1 MKRQTKAEL
10 IQQELDANHAARGA
24 TESRADTQEAAE
36 VMAAQVRRAAT
47 VKERQDKFRKGKRAA
62 GLEEVRGIFAKV
74 DHHKAIKLFADA
86 LQIGF
91 ILPKRKAQKELST

>member
-1 MKRQTKAEL
+1 MKKQTKAEQ
-10 IQQELDANHAARGA
+10 IQQELDANHSARGA
-24 TESRADTQEAAE
+24 TESRAATQEAAE
-36 VMAAQVRRAAT
+36 IMAAQVRR
-47 VKERQDKFRKGKRAA
+47 RQSKFRKGKRAA

-91 ILPKRKAQKELST
+91 ILPKRKAEKEVST